1 VRSRVLTGAALAVIV
16 VLTVLFLGT
25 LIASIVFALV
35 WMLGA
40 AEWAGLV
47 RLGRGGRLA
56 YAGVFAALCAAVL
69 MIALPSELVL
79 GWLIAAELLWACAF
93 VAVLSY
99 PVQTRTTPVLV
110 AGIVVLS
117 AAWLAVHVLHGLG
130 PEGPGLV
137 LTGLLIVWSADVGA
151 FFVGR
156 TVGRTPLAPRVS
168 PKKTWEGV
176 VGGLVLACITGSIAA
191 AVLSL
196 PFAVLV
202 PLSAGV
208 ALVSVVGDLGISLL
222 KRRAGLKDS
231 GVLLPGHGG
240 ILDRFDGVTA
250 ALPFFV
256 LGLQFANVLD

>member
-1 VRSRVLTGAALAVIV
+1 VRSRVLTGAALAVVV
-16 VLTVLFLGT
+16 VLAVLFLGT
-25 LIASIVFALV
+25 LYASIVFASF
-35 WMLGA
+35 WILGA

-56 YAGVFAALCAAVL
+56 YAGLFAAICAAVL
-69 MIALPSELVL
+69 LVTLPMQLVL
-79 GWLIAAELLWACAF
+79 GWLLAAELIWACAF
-93 VAVLSY
+93 VAVLNY
-99 PVQTRTTPVLV
+99 PVQTYTTPVLV

-117 AAWLAVHVLHGLG
+117 AAWVAFHVLHGMG
-130 PEGPGLV
+130 PAGPGLV
-137 LTGLLIVWSADVGA
+137 LTGLLIVWSADIGA

-156 TVGRTPLAPRVS
+156 AVGRMPLAPRVS

-176 VGGLVLACITGSIAA
+176 GGGLVLACIVGAIAA
-191 AVLSL
+191 SALGL